1 MMFVCNRFAVVP
13 HMCSECKRYIWLESY
28 RRSDVWKLFAG
39 RYVKENICKS
49 CLKKFDIVTKEI
61 NSVGNVNA
69 VSAQEIEAA
78 IKHFNK
84 LAEEGKR

>member
-1 MMFVCNRFAVVP
+1 MMLVRNRFAVLP

-49 CLKKFDIVTKEI
+49 CLKKYDIVSKEF
-61 NSVGNVNA
+61 NA
-69 VSAQEIEAA
+69 VSNVNTVSEQEIEAA
-78 IKHFNK
+78 IKHFYE

>member
-13 HMCSECKRYIWLESY
+13 HMCSECKRYIWLEGY

-49 CLKKFDIVTKEI
+49 CLKKFNIGSKEFEHTKLPSFEDIFY
-61 NSVGNVNA
+61 G
-69 VSAQEIEAA
+69 
-78 IKHFNK
+78 
-84 LAEEGKR
+84 EEGKR

>member
-1 MMFVCNRFAVVP
+1 MTFTCNRFAVVP

-28 RRSDVWKLFAG
+28 RRSDVWKLFVG

-84 LAEEGKR
+84 LTEEGKR

>member
-13 HMCSECKRYIWLESY
+13 HMCSECKRYIWLEGY

-39 RYVKENICKS
+39 GYVKENICKS
-49 CLKKFDIVTKEI
+49 CLKKFDIVIEKF
-61 NSVGNVNA
+61 NAVGNVNA
-69 VSAQEIEAA
+69 VSAQETEAA